1 MTTTIT
7 IGQGEFAFSAAHSG
21 VHAGRFE
28 RLHGHTYIVELHLT
42 GALDTDG
49 MIADFG
55 AVKSALR
62 ATLAPLRKRTLFA
75 SETPGVTIEHTGS
88 QVVIRGAGKIYNLP
102 ADDVMLL
109 PTTSTSTEAIAGYL
123 LDQIV
128 GQLPS
133 TPGLV
138 EVELQ
143 LTESVDSSVR
153 MKSLL

>member
-7 IGQGEFAFSAAHSG
+7 IGHGEFAFSAAHSG
-21 VHAGRFE
+21 VHAGQFE

-42 GALDTDG
+42 GTLDKDG
-49 MIADFG
+49 MIADFA
-55 AVKSALR
+55 AVKGTLR
-62 ATLAPLRKRTLFA
+62 AALAPLRKRTLFA
-75 SETPGVTIEHTGS
+75 SDTPGVTIEHAGS
-88 QVVIRGAGKIYNLP
+88 QVVIRGAGKVYNLP

-128 GQLPS
+128 EQLRPTS
-133 TPGLV
+133 GLA

-143 LTESVDSSVR
+143 LTESLDSSVR
-153 MKSLL
+153 VKAPL